1 MSTNQLQHWLSRF
14 VLEVYPPNTLHHLC
28 AGLMRHVRWNGN
40 PSLNIFQDGEFA
52 DFRATL
58 DAEMKRLQAAGVGTK
73 KKQAEI
79 LTEEEDLLWE
89 KNLLGAHNP
98 ETLLDTV
105 IFYNGL
111 FFALRGGKEH
121 RQLRREPCQI
131 EVVEPPNKRPFLRYS
146 EDVSK
151 NHPGGLKGKFFT
163 NDPSL
168 LPPPLSFPTPD
179 ALLCSPESVC
189 DLISSLPTDSSPGFD
204 GITPLL
210 LKSTAVSISF
220 PLSQIFNC
228 SIISGTFPKAW
239 KSSIIVPIPKTS
251 PPSAS
256 PSDYRPISFLSIV
269 SKLLEKLIANILLD
283 HLFTNNLIPPNH
295 FGFLPSRSTTD
306 ALTSV
311 SHSILSS
318 LDSFSSVCGVFLDI
332 RKAFDS
338 ISHPALLQKLY
349 SIDLPSNICSWFYSY
364 LTDWSQSVRVG
375 ECLSSPLPVL
385 SGVPQGSILGPLLFI
400 AFFNDI
406 VKLSPSFSANLYLY
420 ADDILLLH
428 PISDSNDIISLNSEL
443 SSIHSWLSSKFLQI
457 NVSKSKFM
465 IFSHRPQ
472 FSFNHL
478 PQVKI
483 SDSILERVSTFKFK
497 YLGIIFKPN
506 LSWSDHILYARLR
519 AKRTLGLIYRHFYKH
534 CSSSTLLL
542 LYQTLVRPIL
552 EYCSILWDPPSSSVS
567 SSLESIQHFAM
578 KIISKSWTSPYSSLL
593 SSLNLHTLQH
603 RRKAAKVITIY
614 KLKFNYSNHN
624 LPKSPLI
631 SPSPPHY
638 ITRHYSPFNFIPIS
652 ANQHLFQ
659 TNFFPLPST
668 FGIRYQPI
676 FLIIL
681 YQI

>member
-1 MSTNQLQHWLSRF
+1 MTPHS
-14 VLEVYPPNTLHHLC
+14 
-28 AGLMRHVRWNGN
+28 
-40 PSLNIFQDGEFA
+40 SLPA
-52 DFRATL
+52 
-58 DAEMKRLQAAGVGTK
+58 
-73 KKQAEI
+73 
-79 LTEEEDLLWE
+79 
-89 KNLLGAHNP
+89 
-98 ETLLDTV
+98 
-105 IFYNGL
+105 
-111 FFALRGGKEH
+111 
-121 RQLRREPCQI
+121 
-131 EVVEPPNKRPFLRYS
+131 
-146 EDVSK
+146 
-151 NHPGGLKGKFFT
+151 
-163 NDPSL
+163 
-168 LPPPLSFPTPD
+168 LSFPTPD
-179 ALLCSPESVC
+179 ALLCSPESSVS

-228 SIISGTFPKAW
+228 SIIFGTFPKAW

-318 LDSFSSVCGVFLDI
+318 LDSSSSVCGVFLDI

-364 LTDWSQSVRVG
+364 LTDRSQSVRVG

-443 SSIHSWLSSKFLQI
+443 TIHWLSSKFLQI

-638 ITRHYSPFNFIPIS
+638 ITRHYSPFNFIPI
-652 ANQHLFQ
+652 FCK
-659 TNFFPLPST
+659 ST
-668 FGIRYQPI
+668 S
-676 FLIIL
+676 LSN
-681 YQI
+681 